1 MEIGIEFIILAVLTE
16 RILMQIKNDLVQDI
30 IDNMEWL
37 DTLVGDE
44 VPCISIENLIG
55 ILEAYF
61 IINNEE
67 AKEIYDNQ

>member
-1 MEIGIEFIILAVLTE
+1 
-16 RILMQIKNDLVQDI
+16 MQIKNDLVQDI